1 MLFFIFIFGQMERR
15 DFSITLLFFCLV
27 YVFTTVA
34 QTKTT
39 AHGLWDLQQCIDYA
53 LKTNLQLKQ
62 TQLNADL
69 GKVNL
74 TQSEAAVLPAV
85 NSFVSHTYN
94 YGRTIDQYTN
104 TFANSTVLSQN
115 MYISGSLSLFSG
127 LQKYNT
133 IKQNQYTYI
142 ANKFD
147 VDKSR
152 NDIALNVANAYLQ
165 ILLNRELLTIA
176 QNQVAITKNQ
186 VERTQKLY
194 DAGAVAKGNLLDLQ
208 AQQATD
214 ELSAATAQNQVDL
227 AYLALVQYM
236 NLDSVSGFEIQKPE
250 LTIPAENILINS
262 PLQIY
267 EQAAKQLPEIK
278 SAEMKLQSAR
288 RGIAVAKGGI
298 SPQLTLNATYG
309 SGYSGLS
316 KTLKSINYIGVDT
329 IGYTTSLQ
337 PVLAP
342 RYVPVYEKNSFAK
355 QYGDNVNQSLSFR
368 FTLPLFNGLQTSTAI
383 SKAKITRAN
392 AELTLEQTKQQ
403 LYKNIQQAY
412 ADANASLKKYTATKK
427 TVEANEESFK
437 YSEQKY
443 NVGALNSTD
452 YNLAKTR
459 LAKAKSD
466 LAQAKYDF
474 IFKLKILDFYQG
486 KPLILY

>member
-1 MLFFIFIFGQMERR
+1 MERR

-298 SPQLTLNATYG
+298 SPQLTLNAT
-309 SGYSGLS
+309 
-316 KTLKSINYIGVDT
+316 
-329 IGYTTSLQ
+329 
-337 PVLAP
+337 
-342 RYVPVYEKNSFAK
+342 
-355 QYGDNVNQSLSFR
+355 
-368 FTLPLFNGLQTSTAI
+368 
-383 SKAKITRAN
+383 
-392 AELTLEQTKQQ
+392 
-403 LYKNIQQAY
+403 
-412 ADANASLKKYTATKK
+412 
-427 TVEANEESFK
+427 
-437 YSEQKY
+437 
-443 NVGALNSTD
+443 
-452 YNLAKTR
+452 
-459 LAKAKSD
+459 
-466 LAQAKYDF
+466 
-474 IFKLKILDFYQG
+474 
-486 KPLILY
+486 